1 MSYLMSLFYR
11 TTNVGVWLL
20 LWCISYL
27 PSYAVTVEVP
37 GDNITTRDTSIPS
50 STIQWDSEDIINL
63 IKLINEYLWFS
74 IASVCLAVAIYAG
87 YQIIMSGWDK
97 AKMQKGND
105 TLVWALIGIFI
116 SLFSYVLV
124 RLVVNLF

>member
-1 MSYLMSLFYR
+1 MSLFYR
-11 TTNVGVWLL
+11 TTNVGVGLL

-50 STIQWDSEDIINL
+50 STIQGDSEDIINL

-87 YQIIMSGWDK
+87 YQIIMSGGDK

-105 TLVWALIGIFI
+105 TLVGALIGIFI
-116 SLFSYVLV
+116 SLFSYVLM